1 MAESS
6 GSPHRLLYK
15 QVGSPHW
22 KETFRQGCL
31 ERMRNSR
38 HRLLNKYRQAAGST
52 PGTASDRLLVQEV
65 MEEEWASLQS
75 VENCPEALLQLELPL
90 DLAVLQD
97 IEQELCNEEK
107 SIISEYEKDLEFDES
122 CLSRMLAEWEANS
135 LICPVCL
142 KYNLR
147 IMNSVVTCPCG
158 LHIPVHSTDLTEQK
172 LRACLE
178 ENVNEHSVH
187 CPHTP
192 VFSVT
197 GGTEEKPGLLM
208 NCLTCDTWAVIL

>member
-6 GSPHRLLYK
+6 GSLHRLLYK

-75 VENCPEALLQLELPL
+75 VENCPEALFQLELPL

-97 IEQELCNEEK
+97 IEQELCNE
-107 SIISEYEKDLEFDES
+107 DL
-122 CLSRMLAEWEANS
+122 
-135 LICPVCL
+135 
-142 KYNLR
+142 
-147 IMNSVVTCPCG
+147 
-158 LHIPVHSTDLTEQK
+158 
-172 LRACLE
+172 
-178 ENVNEHSVH
+178 
-187 CPHTP
+187 
-192 VFSVT
+192 
-197 GGTEEKPGLLM
+197 
-208 NCLTCDTWAVIL
+208 